1 MYVDHAKRLSTTL
14 VNSYNTPRKLHLR
27 YLKMFWIHALTTN
40 THLQVF
46 MDSVIGNQRD
56 TLQLSIYEFSKK
68 SSSEQLQLSSV
79 YRASNKSR
87 AVFCGLMEN
96 CIETIIICFKNM
108 LKVALVKVFQ
118 IRITHLVLTRNFP
131 KN

>member
-56 TLQLSIYEFSKK
+56 TLQLSTYEFSKK
-68 SSSEQLQLSSV
+68 SSSEQL
-79 YRASNKSR
+79 
-87 AVFCGLMEN
+87 
-96 CIETIIICFKNM
+96 
-108 LKVALVKVFQ
+108 
-118 IRITHLVLTRNFP
+118 
-131 KN
+131 